1 MITFV
6 ATAEHQYTVRDV
18 LETRDH
24 PLHGRIVILS
34 YQEFTG
40 LPRLPVSAYIFA
52 DHERLDED
60 ELPAVLNR
68 IAALRRACP
77 DCTMLNLPDRIGNR
91 LDIMH
96 RLHKAG
102 INDFQVMPLRTPPES
117 FRYPVFLRRLDDH
130 DGPRSGLLRTPE
142 ALRAAVA
149 ALDLDDRQG
158 DRFVVTEYVDARND
172 LGFHEKRSYTRV
184 GDRLFPS
191 ALDQSR
197 DWICKG
203 EYSDL
208 SNVPATERE
217 MAFMQANDDEPVLRA
232 AFEATGIQYGRADYA
247 VIGGRP
253 QIFEINT
260 NPWVEPPEQVPA
272 GARPGAERTVACW
285 IDALRQLHRLSPPEA
300 GTWREIPEGTGR
312 VRWSPTRRRTV
323 HMAMRGLHQLHNET
337 KAMRWLRRFR
347 LIS

>member
-34 YQEFTG
+34 YEEFTG

-68 IAALRRACP
+68 IDALRRACP
-77 DCTMLNLPDRIGNR
+77 DCAMLNLPDRIGNR
-91 LDIMH
+91 LDIMR
-96 RLHKAG
+96 RLHEAG
-102 INDFQVMPLRTPPES
+102 INDFRMMPLRTPPES

-130 DGPRSGLLRTPE
+130 EGPRSGLLRTPE

-158 DRFVVTEYVDARND
+158 DRFVVTEYIDARNE
-172 LGFHEKRSYTRV
+172 LGLHEKRSYTRV

-203 EYSDL
+203 EFTDL
-208 SNVPATERE
+208 SIVPAAERE
-217 MAFMQANDDEPVLRA
+217 MAFLQVNEDEPVLRA

-247 VIGGRP
+247 LVNGRP

-260 NPWVEPPEQVPA
+260 NPYVDNPETVP
-272 GARPGAERTVACW
+272 ERGHVAAAHISSAW
-285 IDALRQLHRLSPPEA
+285 LDALVRLSDAMPPSA
-300 GTWREIPEGTGR
+300 GVWREVPHGTGR
-312 VRWSPTRRRTV
+312 IPWAPTRRRTV
-323 HMAMRGLHQLHNET
+323 HMAMRGLRQLHNET

-347 LIS
+347 LIP